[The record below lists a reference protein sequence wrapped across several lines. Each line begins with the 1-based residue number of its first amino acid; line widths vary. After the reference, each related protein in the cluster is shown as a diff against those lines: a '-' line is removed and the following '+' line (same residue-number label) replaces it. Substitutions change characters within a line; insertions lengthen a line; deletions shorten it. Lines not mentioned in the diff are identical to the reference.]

1 MHTVVNGNVLGLP
14 NELLVHHHRETVDVE
29 NLIRFFRF
37 IQNHGQLRPGSP
49 AHMKK
54 DANGCD
60 LLVFEVLLQD
70 LFRRIRNMN
79 H

>member
-1 MHTVVNGNVLGLP
+1 MHTVVNGNILGLP
-14 NELLVHHHRETVDVE
+14 HKLLVHHHFETVDAE
-29 NLIRFFRF
+29 DFIRFFRF

-49 AHMKK
+49 THLKE
-54 DANGCD
+54 DPYGCD

-70 LFRRIRNMN
+70 LFRRIRNMD